1 MLVSFLDGLVPWKRC
16 ACVRRRSGHSDWT
29 ANQAEWKVDIALE
42 DIMNRHGTDNRVPGS
57 SNEGAHLTGLV
68 ITGGGVSA
76 CEV

>member
-1 MLVSFLDGLVPWKRC
+1 MK
-16 ACVRRRSGHSDWT
+16 SD
-29 ANQAEWKVDIALE
+29 VALE
-42 DIMNRHGTDNRVPGS
+42 DIMNRHGADNRVPGL